1 MAHLH
6 SDHAQ
11 EKTLQQQGAAQAM
24 LLRQGLPTYMRRIV
38 PMTAGWPNLRVWR
51 ARVGRYHKLQVR
63 RSSGAQ
69 GLDEP
74 GPLEPRGPS
83 QFDSSSG
90 ESSSGLSSDED

>member
-69 GLDEP
+69 GLDSHLRRVRRACV
-74 GPLEPRGPS
+74 GSHPR
-83 QFDSSSG
+83 
-90 ESSSGLSSDED
+90 LRCKL

>member
-51 ARVGRYHKLQVR
+51 ARVGRYHKLQFR
-63 RSSGAQ
+63 RSLGAQ
-69 GLDEP
+69 GLDSHLRRVWRACV
-74 GPLEPRGPS
+74 GSHPR
-83 QFDSSSG
+83 
-90 ESSSGLSSDED
+90 LRCKL